1 MALDFALVGVFP
13 SQLVEVHHTHYPS
26 LDASCTSGIQL
37 GIYMCIC
44 LALHNMRTY
53 PTSFWMCM
61 CVSVLQFRDTIPG
74 PGSYGKGGDPWSQ
87 LEERYQRSPGT
98 VGMLDN
104 GGVVL
109 RKLPTTVSGR
119 GNV

>member
-1 MALDFALVGVFP
+1 MVYNW
-13 SQLVEVHHTHYPS
+13 VHVYLFGSTYFTPPH
-26 LDASCTSGIQL
+26 L
-37 GIYMCIC
+37 GCVCVC
-44 LALHNMRTY
+44 LHSA
-53 PTSFWMCM
+53 
-61 CVSVLQFRDTIPG
+61 LQFRDTIPG

-104 GGVVL
+104 GGAVL

>member
-1 MALDFALVGVFP
+1 
-13 SQLVEVHHTHYPS
+13 
-26 LDASCTSGIQL
+26 
-37 GIYMCIC
+37 
-44 LALHNMRTY
+44 MRTY